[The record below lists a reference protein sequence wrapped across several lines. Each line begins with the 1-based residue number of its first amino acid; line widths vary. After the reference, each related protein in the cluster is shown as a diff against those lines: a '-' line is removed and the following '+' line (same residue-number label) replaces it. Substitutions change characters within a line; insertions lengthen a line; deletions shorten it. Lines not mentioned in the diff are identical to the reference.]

1 MIESPYTEDRFL
13 RGVHRPNTA
22 QGMGGGSPLVVDL
35 PTVLEMLSL
44 VSQGHVSGPQL
55 RLALDLFARRFAAP
69 EETSGGYADAA
80 SGYPGAPTD
89 YAHAKPLDSAA
100 GYPGVPGPYADTQ
113 ARYANAPNGSTD
125 TGHGHP
131 GPPGGY
137 ADSPS
142 GPTHP
147 PDGQQNR
154 PGGDRSAQDA
164 TGEGCPYGCP
174 VCADA
179 RAEFD
184 AIAAESFVHKV
195 RLSDPEH
202 YPYAAGRHTLHLSSC
217 PKVARFVGRV
227 EPIGSPFCLA
237 GLASFAHY
245 GVFSTAWAAG
255 MQVMTADEAAE
266 WVRGHGDPHESA
278 GYKACTH
285 CLPPVPGP
293 EGNADKTFDVGYWS
307 AEDVVTW

>member
-1 MIESPYTEDRFL
+1 MIESSYTEDRFL
-13 RGVHRPNTA
+13 RGIHRPNTA
-22 QGMGGGSPLVVDL
+22 QGMGGSPLVVDL

-44 VSQGHVSGPQL
+44 VSQGHVSGQQL
-55 RLALDLFARRFAAP
+55 RLALDLFARRFAVP

-80 SGYPGAPTD
+80 SGYPDNPADQAGENPF
-89 YAHAKPLDSAA
+89 DSAA
-100 GYPGVPGPYADTQ
+100 GYPGVPWPYADGQ
-113 ARYANAPNGSTD
+113 AHCANGPYDSPD
-125 TGHGHP
+125 TAQGHP

-137 ADSPS
+137 ADVPGGYSYPAA
-142 GPTHP
+142 GRPN
-147 PDGQQNR
+147 G
-154 PGGDRSAQDA
+154 PGGDRPAQDA
-164 TGEGCPYGCP
+164 AAEGCPYGCP

-184 AIAAESFVHKV
+184 AIAAESFMHKV

-202 YPYAAGRHTLHLSSC
+202 YPYAAGKHTLHLSSC

-293 EGNADKTFDVGYWS
+293 EGHADRSFDVGYWS
-307 AEDVVTW
+307 AEDVVTWA